1 MIESY
6 EQLRALI
13 ESARDDVEKAA
24 GGNKTAS
31 TRVRRLMQQ
40 IKNDAQALRLKVLE
54 TRESGE

>member
-24 GGNKTAS
+24 GGNKTAG